1 MPLMALVNS
10 VRDSAGIAYI
20 CGGGEGCEVG
30 EIRAPDVAGTRA
42 PDVAG
47 TPDVWGGGGSRWVEL
62 AAERPRT
69 ST

>member
-1 MPLMALVNS
+1 MPWMALVNS
-10 VRDSAGIAYI
+10 VRASAGVAYI
-20 CGGGEGCEVG
+20 YGDGEGCEVG

-47 TPDVWGGGGSRWVEL
+47 TPDVGGSRWVEL
-62 AAERPRT
+62 AAERPRV